1 MAARESGQQPARKVA
16 SPRKQAAKAAAGR
29 KAAAQPPE
37 VPDAAPVKAAGK
49 ARTRTA
55 TAGASARTSVK
66 AKART
71 VANTD
76 SVEMAVSNPPPLTVV
91 DATEYANEPAPTMPP
106 PPAAPVADP
115 DDPEGVIHQT
125 EVAFRGRM
133 VLVKLPTTEQLTIYR
148 RLSQKFIEI
157 GNAAERPGAQPM
169 EMEEAIKHYDR
180 AVKLVTSV
188 IVKDD
193 DKEWLEDEM
202 LEGRMELPD
211 AIDLLKGA
219 FDQLAQVNDKARNR
233 AERRAAKSGK
243 ARLGD

>member
-1 MAARESGQQPARKVA
+1 MAAKESGQQPARKVA

-29 KAAAQPPE
+29 KPAAAKAAPE
-37 VPDAAPVKAAGK
+37 VPEVPKKAVKATAA
-49 ARTRTA
+49 ARTRTSAGA
-55 TAGASARTSVK
+55 TARTAMK
-66 AKART
+66 PKGRT
-71 VANTD
+71 VTNADT
-76 SVEMAVSNPPPLTVV
+76 VTMAVSDEPLNIVDVTVY
-91 DATEYANEPAPTMPP
+91 DEPAPE
-106 PPAAPVADP
+106 PPAPPAPPAP
-115 DDPEGVIHQT
+115 EEDPEGVIQQT
-125 EVAFRGRM
+125 EVPFRDRM

-169 EMEEAIKHYDR
+169 QMEEAIKHYDR

-188 IVKDD
+188 IVKEE

-211 AIDLLKGA
+211 AIELLKGA
-219 FDQLAQVNDKARNR
+219 FNRLAAVNDEGQNR
-233 AERRAAKSGK
+233 AERRSSKARK